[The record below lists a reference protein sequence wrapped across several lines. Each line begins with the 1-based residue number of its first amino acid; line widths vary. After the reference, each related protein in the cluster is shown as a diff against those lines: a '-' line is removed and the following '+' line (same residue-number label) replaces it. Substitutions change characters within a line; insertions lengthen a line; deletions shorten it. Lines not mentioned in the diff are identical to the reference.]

1 MLPVPVAPG
10 SFNRLVYALINMGWS
25 NSENLGEVTNCHEK
39 VLKKGKSYI
48 LYGGSVAYTRHWMLL
63 GQIAVKASLATYRS
77 NKQPKLT
84 SDFPL
89 EFSIF
94 NRTRN
99 CCCPHWQFLHFQQN
113 KKEFKLHPDYSGILE
128 QIKPYNPVIRR
139 QRSSLSP
146 SPCLSSKNHHRTL
159 VEKALQSEVLTVKL
173 MAKLGSA
180 PDSLGWLD
188 WLAQTQNISESE
200 TVAAGSCWLVWWKS
214 VTTLEILT

>member
-1 MLPVPVAPG
+1 
-10 SFNRLVYALINMGWS
+10 
-25 NSENLGEVTNCHEK
+25 
-39 VLKKGKSYI
+39 
-48 LYGGSVAYTRHWMLL
+48 MLL

-146 SPCLSSKNHHRTL
+146 SPCLSSNNLSWML
-159 VEKALQSEVLTVKL
+159 VEKAIRGFDCKINGQNGLSSWPLGLVVLASTNTKHFWIW
-173 MAKLGSA
+173 
-180 PDSLGWLD
+180 DSGCWQL
-188 WLAQTQNISESE
+188 LACLLKKCYHSWNTDLVQESK
-200 TVAAGSCWLVWWKS
+200 GFWWFVNFRLWP
-214 VTTLEILT
+214 VTFFIWNENFHAVCENLLLIKVLPIALRNLSIIHWSLSINRT